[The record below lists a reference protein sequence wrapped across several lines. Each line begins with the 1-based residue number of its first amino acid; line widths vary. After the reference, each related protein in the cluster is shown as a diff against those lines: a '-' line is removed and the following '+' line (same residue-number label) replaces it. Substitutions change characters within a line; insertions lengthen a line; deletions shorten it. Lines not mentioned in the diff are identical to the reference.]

1 MNGLLFCAIGVTVVL
16 LLYFL
21 LQVIACVRARKHR
34 VQRGTVGLPDVDTSQ
49 PPGPVGQ
56 NLEISVMFYTDFHA
70 GFVPL
75 NRWAYIFFFI
85 IYVIKQRSYWI
96 IFIGCASC
104 WNAKLRLFMQILNVC
119 GLKFIA
125 QIAQIGTA
133 PIAQIVIA
141 QNSSNFMFLTGH
153 QIVLVKTTMK

>member
-1 MNGLLFCAIGVTVVL
+1 MNL
-16 LLYFL
+16 
-21 LQVIACVRARKHR
+21 VIDIWWLNVFIFQYSHS
-34 VQRGTVGLPDVDTSQ
+34 VQRGTVACLTWTLLNL
-49 PPGPVGQ
+49 PGPVGQ
-56 NLEISVMFYTDFHA
+56 SLEISVMFYTDFHA

-75 NRWAYIFFFI
+75 NRWAYIFLFI
-85 IYVIKQRSYWI
+85 IHVIKQRSYWI

-119 GLKFIA
+119 GLKVIA

-141 QNSSNFMFLTGH
+141 QIAQILCFL
-153 QIVLVKTTMK
+153 LVTQYYWSKLQWNNLD